1 MTSPDS
7 PVSVS
12 PPPSAD
18 AWFERVS
25 SARVLGAFAAVA
37 FSFSWIVWFAGIAVA
52 RPASI
57 GDEAFAP
64 FLIVG
69 SFGPTVAAVA
79 TLLVLGRWPAVWWLL
94 RRFGRVRARWWVW
107 LVVFFALPITYAVAL
122 LVVGVRPQIELWM
135 LALTIAVVPINA
147 VLVGVL
153 FGVGPLGEE
162 AGWRGLLSPALD
174 RRWGR
179 VRAALVVGV
188 VWAAWHAPL
197 ATFDDWRGEVSP
209 LLFAVTYP
217 LTLIAFS
224 FALIWVMRW
233 SRDSLVFAVL
243 FHGVFNLTASLMND
257 ADLWNLDGVSAELL
271 TLVGTATVVLVA
283 VGCELIGRTRASDRA
298 IVSLAARAAERQ
310 ARSR

>member
-1 MTSPDS
+1 MSNPES
-7 PVSVS
+7 LSAVS
-12 PPPSAD
+12 PTPGD
-18 AWFERVS
+18 DGWFARVS
-25 SARVLGAFAAVA
+25 TTRVLGAFAAGA
-37 FSFSWIVWFAGIAVA
+37 FSFSWIVWFAGLAVA

-57 GDEAFAP
+57 GEEGFAP

-69 SFGPTVAAVA
+69 SFGPTVAAVV
-79 TLLVLGRWPAVWWLL
+79 TLLVLGGWPAVRWLL

-107 LVVFFALPITYAVAL
+107 LVVFFALPIVYASSL
-122 LVVGVRPQIELWM
+122 LVVGVRPEIELWM

-209 LLFAVTYP
+209 LLFAATYP
-217 LTLIAFS
+217 LTLVAFS

-233 SRDSLVFAVL
+233 SRDSLFFAVL

-257 ADLWNLDGVSAELL
+257 VDLWNLDGVSAELL
-271 TLVGTATVVLVA
+271 TLVGTATVALVA
-283 VGCELIGRTRASDRA
+283 LGCELIGRTRASDRA
-298 IVSLAARAAERQ
+298 IASLAARAAERQ
-310 ARSR
+310 TRSR